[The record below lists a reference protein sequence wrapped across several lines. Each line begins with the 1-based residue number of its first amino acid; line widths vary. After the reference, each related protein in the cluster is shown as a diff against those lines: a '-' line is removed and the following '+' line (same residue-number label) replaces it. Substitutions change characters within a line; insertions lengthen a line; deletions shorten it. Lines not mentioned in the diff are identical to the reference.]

1 MKESELLYKLG
12 QKIKQLRSEKNWTLR
27 ELEAYTNIDHS
38 DLSKMESGYISPQIL
53 TLYKISQAF
62 GITLSQLVDIE
73 ERSDN

>member
-1 MKESELLYKLG
+1 MKENELLYQLG
-12 QKIKQLRSEKNWTLR
+12 QKIKKLRKERKWTLR
-27 ELEAYTNIDHS
+27 EFEAYTNIDHS

-73 ERSDN
+73 EHPNN